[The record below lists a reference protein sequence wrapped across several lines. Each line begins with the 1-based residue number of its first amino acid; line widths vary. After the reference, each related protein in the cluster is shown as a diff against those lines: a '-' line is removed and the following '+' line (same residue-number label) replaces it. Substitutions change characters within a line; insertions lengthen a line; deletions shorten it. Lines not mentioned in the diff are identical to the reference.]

1 MSQIR
6 ILIDTN
12 VYFRLAQTI
21 HPLLKTSFGQPPTQI
36 VITEDL
42 EKEFSQSQRLQ
53 LKFGWFSNPEY
64 VANRK
69 GGLSLS
75 NKQKKQFKEDWATVL
90 GIANQFGFTGLSKAD
105 INGITYALILEISI
119 VTDDTDMAEVASQLG
134 VKVMST
140 LELLKMMLDHNHI
153 KLEIVKSVAGYWWHM
168 ADCPKDL
175 KIDYKRIFGEE
186 PTW

>member
-21 HPLLKTSFGQPPTQI
+21 HPLLKTSFGQPSHQI

-42 EKEFSQSQRLQ
+42 EKEFSKSQRLQ
-53 LKFGWFSNPEY
+53 LKFRWFSNAEY

-105 INGITYALILEISI
+105 INGITYALILEIAM
-119 VTDDTDMAEVASQLG
+119 VTDDTDMAEVATQLG

-140 LELLKMMLDHNHI
+140 LELLKLMLDHQHI
-153 KLEIVKSVAGYWWHM
+153 QSGIVNSVAGYWWHM

-175 KIDYKRIFGEE
+175 KSDYKRIFGQD